1 MQSVG
6 HNNSFKPT
14 PHRGVN
20 SVLYATLHAVATPL
34 WGGLTPALDAMEREL
49 QLPDGA
55 AEDSEA
61 LEIARIWVTRSDLL
75 VSLNVGLYAAEAS
88 ATETTAWGDILADT
102 IKHLAS
108 AISLRYDMSPAMAQ
122 KEILVRCT
130 DSLASYD
137 KTFAG
142 ELKSGI

>member
-1 MQSVG
+1 M
-6 HNNSFKPT
+6 
-14 PHRGVN
+14 
-20 SVLYATLHAVATPL
+20 AEEACHAVTCTTRF
-34 WGGLTPALDAMEREL
+34 GLTQALDAMEREL

-75 VSLNVGLYAAEAS
+75 VSLNVGLYAAETSAS
-88 ATETTAWGDILADT
+88 ETTAWGDIMADT

-108 AISLRYDMSPAMAQ
+108 AISLRYDMSPTRAQ
-122 KEILVRCT
+122 QEILARCT

-137 KTFAG
+137 KNFTG